1 MAGFLSLPSKELA
14 QERRRNCNPFLIA
27 ASGFITGLI
36 YPIFAFRHRNKN
48 ILISW
53 LSIAAVIVLC
63 REFEYLK
70 DPVFLTS
77 FWENPV
83 VGSIDWSIN
92 FIIYSKYGAAC
103 AHFVSI
109 FFITWIDKNYAQED
123 LLRPLLNEEDAFPLK
138 VRKTKSI
145 LKNIFDIDN
154 EKVNDIYD
162 LAKGDEGELPL
173 IEDLNYALR
182 VNDLEPVQFCKKDG
196 LKIIPGKL
204 RANLEKK
211 PDNKKKG
218 SSKKTKATANKESSS
233 FSESFKTIITY
244 GGGGLI
250 GVFVIRAAK
259 EILSN

>member
-14 QERRRNCNPFLIA
+14 QERRRNCKPLLIA

-36 YPIFAFRHRNKN
+36 YPIVAFRHRNKN

-53 LSIAAVIVLC
+53 LSITAFIVIW
-63 REFEYLK
+63 RQFFEL
-70 DPVFLTS
+70 DPGDDF
-77 FWENPV
+77 FYNPV
-83 VGSIDWSIN
+83 TSVIDKTSN
-92 FIIYSKYGAAC
+92 FIIYSKYGPAC

-109 FFITWIDKNYAQED
+109 FFITWIDKDYAQRD
-123 LLRPLLNEEDAFPLK
+123 FLKPLLNDKDAFPLK

-196 LKIIPGKL
+196 LKIIPEKL
-204 RANLEKK
+204 RANFAKT
-211 PDNKKKG
+211 PNNKKI
-218 SSKKTKATANKESSS
+218 STKKTKVNVNNEESTS